1 MTGLFGVLDR
11 YVLLRLASV
20 WGLCLVAFVALFLV
34 VDVTSRLD
42 DFLGAAEALEAA
54 GRSVWGTVFAY
65 YATKSITIAGAVGP
79 YLTLFAGI
87 ATMLSLARQN
97 EYVPMVMSGRS
108 VHRILVPVYAFAA
121 LTVAGLLALEEYAM
135 PRAERENAVLE
146 RLVRK
151 KGKTTLKR
159 LPHLRDKLNAL
170 AAEGWDAQERR
181 IVGVECPRFVDPD
194 GRLPEGSFRAAALSW
209 RKDPRNNVVGWYPT
223 DGVLVP
229 SGLAPDGSVLPP
241 VRLQPDHRVSFDLSP
256 AELDVYAAG
265 IEPGISR
272 AQLKVYIEKHPQQ
285 HELVVN
291 LLSRVTRPFSSLVL
305 LLCGI
310 PLVAGPVRKSIAAG
324 LGAALAAS
332 VAYFLVEFL
341 FREVASR
348 GAINPYVAMWVPVV
362 LFLALAAALF
372 DAVVT

>member
-1 MTGLFGVLDR
+1 MRGLMGVLDR
-11 YVLLRLASV
+11 YVLSRLAAV
-20 WGLCLVAFVALFLV
+20 WGLCLLAFVTLFLV

-42 DFLGAAEALEAA
+42 DFLGAAAALEAS
-54 GRSVWGTVFAY
+54 GRSVWGTVIAY
-65 YATKSITIAGAVGP
+65 YATKSVSIAAAVGP

-87 ATMLSLARQN
+87 ATMLTLARQN
-97 EYVPMVMSGRS
+97 EYVPMVMAGRS
-108 VHRILVPVYAFAA
+108 VHRVLVPVYAFAV
-121 LTVAGLLALEEYAM
+121 LNVAGLLALEEYVV

-146 RLVRK
+146 RIVKK
-151 KGKTTLKR
+151 KGKSTLKR
-159 LPHLRDKLNAL
+159 LPHLRDRGNAF

-181 IVGVECPRFVDPD
+181 IVGLECPRFLDPD
-194 GRLPEGSFRAAALSW
+194 GRLPEGSLRAAALSW
-209 RKDPRNNVVGWYPT
+209 RVNPRNNVVGWYPT

-229 SGLAPDGSVLPP
+229 SGLAADGAVQKT
-241 VRLQPDHRVSFDLSP
+241 VRLQPDHRISIELSP

-291 LLSRVTRPFSSLVL
+291 LLSRVTRPFSSLGL

-332 VAYFLVEFL
+332 VGYFLVEFL
-341 FREVASR
+341 FREIASR
-348 GAINPYVAMWVPVV
+348 GAVSPYVAMWVPVV